1 MRDHWTSEDR
11 ARLRPHNARV
21 LYLMLDMHWWTLG
34 ELADTIPMRSASSV
48 ASRLRDIKAETN
60 YSYERRRSN
69 KPGVFEY
76 RLIVPDPN
84 PTQLELTPIEDNDGY
99 RDPLND

>member
-1 MRDHWTSEDR
+1 MRDYWTSEDR

-21 LYLMLDMHWWTLG
+21 LAEILGGDWFELD
-34 ELADTIPMRSASSV
+34 ELASRLGLRNGSTV

-60 YSYERRRSN
+60 YTYERERTEI
-69 KPGVFEY
+69 KGVFKY

-84 PTQLELTPIEDNDGY
+84 PTQLELEVNG
-99 RDPLND
+99 